1 MFTYD
6 KDDEVYIAE
15 IEGLTFC
22 CEEIQNGSEA
32 TVKKLVE
39 AYQNRFSNIVSFM
52 LPELEEFYGNLT
64 IDEVVKNLG
73 KATINLDNNQVTYA
87 EQTLDNTHIFCYEFD
102 DNFNELYYFSIDG

>member
-6 KDDEVYIAE
+6 KDVEVYVAE

-22 CEEIQNGSEA
+22 CEEIQKGSEA

-39 AYQNRFSNIVSFM
+39 AYQNRVSNIVSFM

>member
-6 KDDEVYIAE
+6 KDDEVYVAE

-22 CEEIQNGSEA
+22 CEEIQKGSEA

-52 LPELEEFYGNLT
+52 L
-64 IDEVVKNLG
+64 
-73 KATINLDNNQVTYA
+73 
-87 EQTLDNTHIFCYEFD
+87 
-102 DNFNELYYFSIDG
+102 